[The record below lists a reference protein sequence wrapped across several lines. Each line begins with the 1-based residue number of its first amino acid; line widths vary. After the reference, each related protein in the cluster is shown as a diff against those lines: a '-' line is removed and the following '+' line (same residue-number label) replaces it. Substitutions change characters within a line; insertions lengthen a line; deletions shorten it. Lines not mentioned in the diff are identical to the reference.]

1 MAVTNSPTESLKSVF
16 LEQIITVWNRKW
28 LALLVAW
35 IVCVVGWAAV
45 MSIPQRFE
53 SNARAFVDVDGLL
66 TPLLKGLIVNTTPA
80 ESESYLRQTLLSRP
94 NLEQVI
100 VLANLGGGSLTGLQR
115 EELVGALAADIKV
128 TTEGDN
134 LVSIA
139 YSNSSPTVARD
150 VVDALLTIFAEKAA
164 NSSRAEMDKARSFL
178 TSQIQQYEV
187 QLRAAEQRRAA
198 FRKQYAAFF
207 NDTGVARPEVLQ
219 QQLAQLQQQYED
231 ALTTRSALNAQLRQ
245 IPQLL
250 SVASAPTVANSGQ
263 IVAASPE
270 VRLAQAKRHLADLK
284 LVDTDKHPDVIAET
298 RTVGDLQAEVDA
310 EQKNGGSAE
319 GKNQISNPAYE
330 QLRLK
335 LVDIDTVI
343 PTLKGRLDKA
353 TIDYSRAKSLGA
365 QIPDIE
371 AKSQDID
378 RDYEVIKQNYDE
390 LVKRRESAN
399 LSQAADD
406 RADRTQFR
414 VIDPPQ
420 VPIFPAF
427 PDRFLLFSLVV
438 VVGVGAGLAS
448 PIGLSR
454 IHPTYASVT
463 RLRTFGL
470 PVLGAITYV
479 PGPGTGSLGQRFSFA
494 LFMAASA
501 GLFVTY
507 AGILLFA
514 SHAGQRFL

>member
-1 MAVTNSPTESLKSVF
+1 MAATRVSTESLKSLV
-16 LEQIITVWNRKW
+16 LEQVITVWNRKW
-28 LALLVAW
+28 LALLIAW
-35 IVCVVGWAAV
+35 SVCVAGWVGV
-45 MSIPQRFE
+45 MFIPQRFE
-53 SNARAFVDVDGLL
+53 SNARAFLDVDGLL

-80 ESESYLRQTLLSRP
+80 DSESYLRQTLLSRP

-100 VLANLGGGSLTGLQR
+100 ALANLGGGSLTSVQR
-115 EELVGALAADIKV
+115 EELVDELASDIKV

-139 YSNSSPTVARD
+139 YSNNSPTVARD

-178 TSQIQQYEV
+178 TSQIQQYEI

-198 FRKQYAAFF
+198 FRRQYSEFF
-207 NDTGVARPEVLQ
+207 TDTGVARPEVLQ
-219 QQLAQLQQQYED
+219 QQVAQLQQQYED
-231 ALTTRSALNAQLRQ
+231 ALTTRNALTAQLKQ

-250 SVASAPTVANSGQ
+250 SVASAPTVATSGQ

-284 LVDTDKHPDVIAET
+284 LVDTEKHPDVIAET
-298 RTVGDLQAEVDA
+298 RTVSNLQAEVDS
-310 EQKNGGSAE
+310 EQKKGGSDE

-335 LVDIDTVI
+335 LVDIATVI
-343 PTLKGRLDKA
+343 PTLKERLDKA
-353 TIDYSRAKSLGA
+353 NADYSRAKSLSA

-378 RDYEVIKQNYDE
+378 RDYDVIKQNYDE
-390 LVKRRESAN
+390 LTKRRESAN

-427 PDRFLLFSLVV
+427 PNRILLLSLVTLA
-438 VVGVGAGLAS
+438 GIAIGAAS
-448 PIGLSR
+448 PIGLSK
-454 IHPTYASVT
+454 IHPTYASVS
-463 RLRTFGL
+463 RLRAFGL
-470 PVLGAITYV
+470 PVLGAVTYI
-479 PGPGTGSLGQRFSFA
+479 PGPQSGSAVQRLSPA
-494 LFMAASA
+494 LFMVATGFLFASYGA
-501 GLFVTY
+501 
-507 AGILLFA
+507 ILLFA
-514 SHAGQRFL
+514 SHPHLGFL

>member
-1 MAVTNSPTESLKSVF
+1 MVTANIPAESLKTLF
-16 LEQIITVWNRKW
+16 LEQVITVWNRKW

-35 IVCVVGWAAV
+35 TVCIVGWAGV
-45 MSIPQRFE
+45 MFIPQRYE

-100 VLANLGGGSLTGLQR
+100 VLANLGGGALTSLQR
-115 EELVGALAADIKV
+115 EELVDALATEIKV

-134 LVSIA
+134 LVSIS
-139 YSNSSPTVARD
+139 YSNNSPTVARD

-164 NSSRAEMDKARSFL
+164 NSSRTEMDKARAFL

-187 QLRAAEQRRAA
+187 QLRASEQRRAA

-207 NDTGVARPEVLQ
+207 NESGVARPEVLQ
-219 QQLAQLQQQYED
+219 QQVAQLQQQYED
-231 ALTTRSALNAQLRQ
+231 ALTTRNALNAQLKQ
-245 IPQLL
+245 IPELL
-250 SVASAPTVANSGQ
+250 SVDSAPTIANSGQ

-270 VRLAQAKRHLADLK
+270 VRLAQARRHLADLK
-284 LVDTDKHPDVIAET
+284 LVDTAKHPDVITET
-298 RTVGDLQAEVDA
+298 RTVADLQAEVDA
-310 EQKNGGSAE
+310 ERKTGGSAE

-335 LVDIDTVI
+335 LVDIETAI
-343 PTLKGRLDKA
+343 PAIKERLDKA
-353 TIDYSRAKSLGA
+353 TADYGHAKSLGA

-371 AKSQDID
+371 AKSLDID

-427 PDRFLLFSLVV
+427 PNRFLLLSLVTLV
-438 VVGVGAGLAS
+438 AIGVGIAS

-454 IHPTYASVT
+454 AHPTYASVS

-470 PVLGAITYV
+470 PVLGAITSI
-479 PGPGTGSLGQRFSFA
+479 PGPRSGSFVQRLSPT
-494 LFMAASA
+494 
-501 GLFVTY
+501 LFVLATGCLFATY
-507 AGILLFA
+507 GGILLFA
-514 SHAGQRFL
+514 SHRHHGFL